1 MTTYVTKRIH
11 DGLAFGESPRW
22 RDGRLWFS
30 DFYRRGVFSVAPDGS
45 DERLVYDV
53 PGQPSGLG
61 WLPNGDQLCVSMTD
75 HLVLRVSPSG
85 TSVHAAIGEYCGFWA
100 NDLTT
105 GASGVAYVGNFG
117 FDLDDVIE
125 PTGFEGL
132 FSAPPPTTNLV
143 VLAPDGSIRQVVAD
157 LSFPNGS
164 VITPDGS
171 TLIIAETLAGRLTA
185 FTVAE
190 DGTLHDRRV
199 WAALEFAGPDGICLD
214 AEGQVWFANAAT
226 NRCQRVREGG
236 EITATATTT
245 QTSFA
250 CALGGDDGSTLYVM
264 TAPTSSRF
272 RAAHTRLAAIESV
285 RVDVPG
291 ATRA

>member
-1 MTTYVTKRIH
+1 MYATTRIH

-22 RDGRLWFS
+22 REGRLWFS
-30 DFYRRGVFSVAPDGS
+30 DFYRHGVFSVAPDGS
-45 DERLVYDV
+45 DERLAYEV
-53 PGQPSGLG
+53 PGQPSGLA
-61 WLPNGDQLCVSMTD
+61 WLPDGDQLYVSMTD
-75 HLVLRVSPSG
+75 HLVVRVGQSG
-85 TSVHAAIGEYCGFWA
+85 TAVHADISPYCGFWA

-117 FDLDDVIE
+117 FDLDDVVE
-125 PTGFEGL
+125 RSGFEGL
-132 FSAPPPTTNLV
+132 FAAPPPTTNLV
-143 VLAPDGSIRQVVAD
+143 VLAPDGAVRQVVPD
-157 LSFPNGS
+157 LSFPNGA

-199 WAALEFAGPDGICLD
+199 WATLEFAAPDGICLD

-226 NRCQRVREGG
+226 NACQRVREGG
-236 EITATATTT
+236 EVTATATTT
-245 QTSFA
+245 QTAFA
-250 CALGGDDGSTLYVM
+250 CALGGDDGSSLYVM

-272 RAAHTRLAAIESV
+272 HAADTRFAAIESV

-291 ATRA
+291 AARP